1 MDTIKY
7 KYTTLVCH
15 AYVFCYGI
23 QPHLKQLAVHHL
35 YTSKLSVLK
44 RLLTC
49 FEINIVELPMHPSE
63 RDAFTGCVHTY
74 FSKSSRPSFGRL
86 VQRTSNCPSLCYCC
100 TVELVVSKL

>member
-49 FEINIVELPMHPSE
+49 FEINIVGLM
-63 RDAFTGCVHTY
+63 
-74 FSKSSRPSFGRL
+74 
-86 VQRTSNCPSLCYCC
+86 NCRCILQKEMPSLGVCIL
-100 TVELVVSKL
+100 TSVIQAVLASGG